1 VAHDS
6 PPQPAVARSEVRPI
20 DWPHRVVQVSA
31 SYKLAAMK
39 LQSTKD
45 DKTLNKTPSA
55 TCQAPTSD
63 NGGDP
68 A

>member
-1 VAHDS
+1 
-6 PPQPAVARSEVRPI
+6 
-20 DWPHRVVQVSA
+20 
-31 SYKLAAMK
+31 MK

-55 TCQAPTSD
+55 TCHAPASD

>member
-1 VAHDS
+1 
-6 PPQPAVARSEVRPI
+6 
-20 DWPHRVVQVSA
+20 
-31 SYKLAAMK
+31 MK